1 MLIFLFF
8 TLSILSHADRAAV
21 QRNRRGLM
29 GYFIDNILWH
39 ISETNWDGPAM
50 FVVIVFAILA
60 LFRQWHVLLIIL
72 LTFALAWG
80 AEDLIIFN
88 IENES
93 RVISV
98 PLLVYSAGGGV
109 VVLLS
114 LLSFFRIAIK

>member
-1 MLIFLFF
+1 M
-8 TLSILSHADRAAV
+8 D
-21 QRNRRGLM
+21 
-29 GYFIDNILWH
+29 YFIDNILWH
-39 ISETNWDGPAM
+39 LYEINWEGPAM
-50 FVVIVFAILA
+50 FVVIIFALLA

-80 AEDLIIFN
+80 AEDLIILN

-98 PLLVYSAGGGV
+98 PLLVYSAGGGIIII
-109 VVLLS
+109 LS